1 MWTYVVSHLNSEE
14 ITGRFHE
21 KESQK
26 TSQEKFRTEKILKRK
41 GNKLHVKWKG
51 YENRF
56 NSWIEKNDLIE
67 KRSQHFPKLLIFGGN
82 INVKVDLSNYE
93 TKTDSK
99 NVTHVDTSSF
109 ALKTNLA
116 SLKTEDDKLGIDKL
130 APVPGDLSKLSDVV
144 KNDVV
149 KKTVHNKFV
158 AKVDNIDTC
167 DFVLK
172 TNYNAD
178 QTKLEKKIPET
189 NDLAKKQIRILKL
202 MR

>member
-189 NDLAKKQIRILKL
+189 NDLVKKQIRILKL

>member
-99 NVTHVDTSSF
+99 NVTHV
-109 ALKTNLA
+109 L
-116 SLKTEDDKLGIDKL
+116 
-130 APVPGDLSKLSDVV
+130 
-144 KNDVV
+144 
-149 KKTVHNKFV
+149 H
-158 AKVDNIDTC
+158 
-167 DFVLK
+167 
-172 TNYNAD
+172 
-178 QTKLEKKIPET
+178 
-189 NDLAKKQIRILKL
+189 
-202 MR
+202 